1 MPDDDPLPASAG
13 SGGGRGTAE
22 LGCAA
27 DVFGDNE
34 VALGEAAAVA
44 DVVGDDVPDAVVPD
58 VVGDVLVLGV
68 VVFVVPVV
76 AVAGDCGELKSDQ
89 DSVRM
94 VLPPALTVSDV
105 AVTV

>member
-22 LGCAA
+22 LGCTA
-27 DVFGDNE
+27 DVFGDDE

-44 DVVGDDVPDAVVPD
+44 DVVGDDVPDVVVPD

>member
-1 MPDDDPLPASAG
+1 MG
-13 SGGGRGTAE
+13 
-22 LGCAA
+22 A
-27 DVFGDNE
+27 DE
-34 VALGEAAAVA
+34 VALGAAAAVA

-89 DSVRM
+89 DSARM
-94 VLPPALTVSDV
+94 VLPPALTVSDF

>member
-27 DVFGDNE
+27 DVFGDDE

-58 VVGDVLVLGV
+58 VVGDVLVLGE

>member
-27 DVFGDNE
+27 DVFGADD

-58 VVGDVLVLGV
+58 VVGDVLVLGA

>member
-13 SGGGRGTAE
+13 SGGGRVTAE

-27 DVFGDNE
+27 DVFGDDE

-76 AVAGDCGELKSDQ
+76 AVAGDCGELMSDQ

-94 VLPPALTVSDV
+94 VLAPALTVSDV

>member
-1 MPDDDPLPASAG
+1 LPDDDPLPASAG

-27 DVFGDNE
+27 DVFGDDE

-76 AVAGDCGELKSDQ
+76 AVAGDCGELMSDQ

-94 VLPPALTVSDV
+94 VLAPALTVSDV

>member
-1 MPDDDPLPASAG
+1 
-13 SGGGRGTAE
+13 
-22 LGCAA
+22 LGA
-27 DVFGDNE
+27 DE

-44 DVVGDDVPDAVVPD
+44 DVAGDDVPDVFVPD
-58 VVGDVLVLGV
+58 VVGAVLVLGV
-68 VVFVVPVV
+68 LVLVVPVV
-76 AVAGDCGELKSDQ
+76 EVAGDCGELKSVQ

>member
-1 MPDDDPLPASAG
+1 LPDDDPPPASAG

-27 DVFGDNE
+27 DVFDADD

-58 VVGDVLVLGV
+58 VVGDVLVLGA